1 MGLPYFWSAQLDGA
15 RLKGNDTSDDWEGWF
30 GFVVFNLFVWI
41 TIVGLDIHLL
51 ASEFKHIE
59 SHVHMLQTGALTAV
73 STSAGTMLLFTIF
86 HYCDKRRPFSSGDG
100 DGEEARLLP
109 PFATSLIVGGLR
121 ATLGFTYLIVIL
133 AGISH
138 ETEAYKILVAQI
150 ALKHFGTAMALANQ
164 RLAVYTNSNVVS
176 ATS

>member
-1 MGLPYFWSAQLDGA
+1 MGLPYFWSAQLDA
-15 RLKGNDTSDDWEGWF
+15 AKAKGGEGEFEGWI
-30 GFVVFNLFVWI
+30 GLIVFNFFVWV
-41 TIVGLDIHLL
+41 TIVALDIHLL
-51 ASEFKHIE
+51 AFEFNHIK
-59 SHVHMLQTGALTAV
+59 SHVHTLQTGALAAV
-73 STSAGTMLLFTIF
+73 CTSAGTMLLFTLY
-86 HYCDKRRPFSSGDG
+86 HYMEDSRPFASGDG

-109 PFATSLIVGGLR
+109 PWGTSLIVGGLR

-133 AGISH
+133 AAIDH

-164 RLAVYTNSNVVS
+164 RLAVYTGVNVVS

>member
-1 MGLPYFWSAQLDGA
+1 MGLPYFWSAQLDAAKLNGGEGEA
-15 RLKGNDTSDDWEGWF
+15 EGWA
-30 GFVVFNLFVWI
+30 GLIIFNVFVWV
-41 TIVGLDIHLL
+41 TIVALDIHLL
-51 ASEFKHIE
+51 ASEFNHIK
-59 SHVHMLQTGALTAV
+59 SHVHTLQTGALASV
-73 STSAGTMLLFTIF
+73 ATSAGTMILFTLY
-86 HYCDKRRPFSSGDG
+86 HYWEKSRPFSSGDG

-133 AGISH
+133 AAIDH

-164 RLAVYTNSNVVS
+164 RLAVYTNNVVA